1 MAIPKAFSVR
11 KFIFVSA
18 IQVNNKYASG
28 EIFLNDPAAGESENR
43 CRRLVRKE
51 YYVILM
57 EKLIVSPTT
66 FTPKVI
72 LDHEEYFLEISGES
86 RPQDVREFY
95 GPIFAWMDDFSNL
108 VLNGKRKDPIIFNF
122 NFAYFN
128 SASAKC
134 IVDICKVLGRLRS
147 QEIDASAKWYYVK
160 NDADMLEA
168 GIEMSQIVKIPFEY
182 VELEDL

>member
-1 MAIPKAFSVR
+1 
-11 KFIFVSA
+11 
-18 IQVNNKYASG
+18 
-28 EIFLNDPAAGESENR
+28 
-43 CRRLVRKE
+43 
-51 YYVILM
+51 M
-57 EKLIVSPTT
+57 EKLIISPTV

-72 LDHEEYFLEISGES
+72 LDHEEYFLEIAGES

-95 GPIFAWMDDFSNL
+95 GPIFGWLNDFSDL
-108 VLNGKRKDPIIFNF
+108 VLKGKRKDPIIFNF

-134 IVDICKVLGRLRS
+134 IVDICKVLVRLRLK
-147 QEIDASAKWYYVK
+147 EIDASVKWYYVK

-182 VELEDL
+182 VELEEM